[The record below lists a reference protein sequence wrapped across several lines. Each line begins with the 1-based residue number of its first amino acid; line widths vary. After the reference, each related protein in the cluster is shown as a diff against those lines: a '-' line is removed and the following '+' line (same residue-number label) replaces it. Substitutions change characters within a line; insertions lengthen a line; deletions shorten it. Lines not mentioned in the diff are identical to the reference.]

1 MARWHLR
8 LAPWAAVLL
17 LCGAGLEDEMS
28 QTEFKRAGLDKLS
41 AEELDFLNAYLGRDA
56 LPPRPV
62 ASAPSP
68 VQAVASS
75 QPEAPQ
81 GSVRSEEPI
90 KSRIRGEFRG
100 WDGHT
105 RFVLENGQVWQQRV
119 AGTYR
124 HRVSNPTV
132 SIAKGRFGH
141 YLVLQSTGRR
151 IGVKQVR

>member
-1 MARWHLR
+1 
-8 LAPWAAVLL
+8 
-17 LCGAGLEDEMS
+17 MS
-28 QTEFKRAGLDKLS
+28 QTEFQRAGLDKLS

-62 ASAPSP
+62 DSAPSP
-68 VQAVASS
+68 VLAVASS

-81 GSVRSEEPI
+81 RTVRPDEPI

-100 WDGHT
+100 WEGRT

-124 HRVSNPTV
+124 HRASNPTV

>member
-1 MARWHLR
+1 MNRWHR
-8 LAPWAAVLL
+8 VAASLAAILL

-62 ASAPSP
+62 ASAPP
-68 VQAVASS
+68 PAPTVASS
-75 QPEAPQ
+75 APDAPHP
-81 GSVRSEEPI
+81 SVRPDEPV
-90 KSRIRGEFRG
+90 KTRIRGEFRG

-124 HRVSNPTV
+124 HRASNPTV
-132 SIAKGRFGH
+132 SIARGRFGH

>member
-1 MARWHLR
+1 MNEWRRVAAS
-8 LAPWAAVLL
+8 LAAISM

-41 AEELDFLNAYLGRDA
+41 AEELNFLNAYLGRDA
-56 LPPRPV
+56 LPPGPV

-105 RFVLENGQVWQQRV
+105 RFVLENGQVWRQRV

-124 HRVSNPTV
+124 HRAYNPTV

-141 YLVLQSTGRR
+141 YLVLQGTGRR